1 MRYIK
6 TFNES
11 KELLNS
17 LKDLSD
23 KMNQLKHLA
32 QSHRREFTPQELL
45 EDYFLEFKE
54 SERYHINIEQKF
66 YLITILM
73 DNAIDKNRAEEEF
86 NRVLNKLVSIKNR
99 IEQIEKYQCHF
110 EINLGGVK
118 QSNHN
123 PKTMKNDD
131 YQYKGFGDNRYGW
144 IDNKYF
150 SWQDKDS
157 YPDDKVPIS
166 IRFFMV

>member
-1 MRYIK
+1 
-6 TFNES
+6 
-11 KELLNS
+11 
-17 LKDLSD
+17 
-23 KMNQLKHLA
+23 
-32 QSHRREFTPQELL
+32 
-45 EDYFLEFKE
+45 
-54 SERYHINIEQKF
+54 
-66 YLITILM
+66 M

-86 NRVLNKLVSIKNR
+86 NRILNKLISIKNR
-99 IEQIEKYQCHF
+99 IEKIENFECHF
-110 EINLGGVK
+110 EVNLGGVK

-123 PKTMKNDD
+123 PKTNKNDD

-157 YPDDKVPIS
+157 YPDDKLPIS